1 MSCLPLKL
9 QPARMV
15 WKSLTS
21 KLQSKLHKLQRS
33 KAIKKPRNR
42 LLKKTAGAGGVWP
55 SLFTEQRFKRNK
67 RLAIHSYRRRHGQHL
82 FETKTASVYVD
93 KLFKEPHQLINCSP
107 ITKSVKPL
115 DVPGGSCLVEKPLS
129 ADDMWESLGLASPL
143 MRGVDERAEEFIARF
158 RAEMEVQEMLANGT

>member
-1 MSCLPLKL
+1 
-9 QPARMV
+9 MV

-33 KAIKKPRNR
+33 KAIKKPRTR

-67 RLAIHSYRRRHGQHL
+67 RLAIHSYHRRRRHGKHL

-93 KLFKEPHQLINCSP
+93 KLFREPHQLTNCSP

-143 MRGVDERAEEFIARF
+143 MRGVDDRAEEFIARF